1 MKNSIWHD
9 YPNLEE
15 FDKETRFVQKQKKKY
30 HCTENQ
36 NLNLNTER
44 HREQGF

>member
-1 MKNSIWHD
+1 VD

-15 FDKETRFVQKQKKKY
+15 FNKETRFVLEKKKKKY

-36 NLNLNTER
+36 NLNQNTER
-44 HREQGF
+44 HQQTSL

>member
-30 HCTENQ
+30 VFPQ
-36 NLNLNTER
+36 
-44 HREQGF
+44 